1 MPKPSSE
8 ITHSI
13 PRRGIITIAA
23 VMGAGLQGMDTML
36 AAVALPHIRG
46 SLSLTFEEASW
57 ILTSYLI
64 AVAIATPPVSWLG
77 RKFGRKRLFLIVI
90 GGFIVCSMLAGG
102 ADGINEMVAY
112 RFTQGVFGAALVPLS
127 MHILLDIY
135 PRE

>member
-1 MPKPSSE
+1 MSKTTSK
-8 ITHSI
+8 ITHST

-23 VMGAGLQGMDTML
+23 VLGAGLQGMDTML

-77 RKFGRKRLFLIVI
+77 RKFGRKRLFLFVI
-90 GGFIVCSMLAGG
+90 GGSSNASLYSFEPTHLFISMYLRYL
-102 ADGINEMVAY
+102 NQQ
-112 RFTQGVFGAALVPLS
+112 R
-127 MHILLDIY
+127 LD
-135 PRE
+135 